1 MFLFTDIEK
10 HSFAYLYSV
19 KDDNYE
25 KVLNV
30 LVEKI
35 TLFYFLLLLVS
46 STFDFVPIA

>member
-10 HSFAYLYSV
+10 HSFAYLYPV

-30 LVEKI
+30 LVEKNYFI
-35 TLFYFLLLLVS
+35 LFLVIVS
-46 STFDFVPIA
+46 FQHI